1 MLGNWQS
8 YRNGSQ
14 SCVGGEMT
22 EDKKSWESYEEVAAY
37 LLGQMAD
44 EFAPE
49 VNAAE
54 FSARLT
60 G

>member
-1 MLGNWQS
+1 
-8 YRNGSQ
+8 
-14 SCVGGEMT
+14 MT